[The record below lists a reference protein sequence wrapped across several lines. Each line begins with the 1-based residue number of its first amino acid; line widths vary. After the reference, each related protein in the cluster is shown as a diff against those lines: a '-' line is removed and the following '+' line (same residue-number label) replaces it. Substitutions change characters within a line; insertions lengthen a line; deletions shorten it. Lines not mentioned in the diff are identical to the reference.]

1 MKPLLP
7 YVPDTRVEP
16 SGASNDTLARPIE
29 PALRARLTRSPPLP
43 VKASRAFWPGTPVLT
58 VTGAPP
64 GLIVYA
70 GETST
75 GIVFVSPWP
84 PAEIGRASGR
94 ARAPVWGSARA
105 SRKL

>member
-1 MKPLLP
+1 MTPLLP

-70 GETST
+70 GETRT
-75 GIVFVSPWP
+75 GIVFVSLWP
-84 PAEIGRASGR
+84 PATAEIGRASWR
-94 ARAPVWGSARA
+94 ERV
-105 SRKL
+105 